1 MKRKWEKYLFYQNIK
16 EFIAFK
22 MMKQKKHQLKAG
34 VSYCGYFIYIDLKI
48 LLIGIATP
56 CFNTTLLSVTAQTV
70 VSTTFLD

>member
-34 VSYCGYFIYIDLKI
+34 VSYCGLFY
-48 LLIGIATP
+48 TH
-56 CFNTTLLSVTAQTV
+56 
-70 VSTTFLD
+70 